1 MSGKGVRVGMIL
13 VTKWFGIFL
22 VDKEKQKV
30 VRHILFEKD
39 PKAIAT
45 KLALVQKGEVLPE
58 EASMAQKKVHV
69 AEPRLSSLGKPEFVD
84 SAFIKPEDYGFSPQ
98 LMQKVMV
105 ELGKLRTREPLPAD
119 RFIVQAVRALDDTIE
134 TINLTSERLHE
145 WYGLHFPEL
154 ADYARE
160 ERYARLIA
168 EKGSREAVQE
178 TLDLQLESVGSE
190 LEEKDLEVVRG
201 FADSLIHLYEEKARL
216 EAYIAGRMEE
226 AAPNITSIVGASL
239 GARLISIAGGLKRL
253 SRMPAGTVQLL
264 GAEKALFAHLR
275 QGKKP
280 PKHGVIFQHPT
291 VHRAPYWQ
299 RGNISRTMG
308 GKLAIASKVD
318 YFKGEFIGDKL
329 NEDIARRVEEIMKK
343 YPEPPKKE
351 QRPPQQDHRPKGQYR
366 GPPRQG
372 RPQQRWDNRKGR
384 R

>member
-1 MSGKGVRVGMIL
+1 MIL
-13 VTKWFGIFL
+13 VTKWFGVFL
-22 VDKEKQKV
+22 VDKEKSQV
-30 VRHILFEKD
+30 VRHLLFEKD

-45 KLALVQKGEVLPE
+45 KLAQIQKGEVLPE
-58 EASMAQKKVHV
+58 ERSMAQKRMRV
-69 AEPRLSSLGKPEFVD
+69 AEPRLSALGKPEFVD
-84 SAFIKPEDYGFSPQ
+84 TAFIRPEEFGFSPQ

-105 ELGKLRTREPLPAD
+105 ELGKLRTREPLPPD
-119 RFIVQAVRALDDTIE
+119 RIIVQAVRALDDTIE
-134 TINLTSERLHE
+134 MINTTSERLHE

-160 ERYARLIA
+160 ERYAHLIA
-168 EKGSREAVQE
+168 EKGGREAVQDA
-178 TLDLQLESVGSE
+178 LDLQLESVGSE
-190 LEEKDLEVVRG
+190 LEEKDLEVIRG
-201 FADSLIHLYEEKARL
+201 FAVSLIHLYEEKGRL
-216 EAYIAGRMEE
+216 ESYIADRMEE
-226 AAPNITSIVGASL
+226 AAPNMTSIVGASL

-318 YFKGEFIGDKL
+318 YFKGEFIGDQL
-329 NEDIARRVEEIMKK
+329 NSDIARRVEEIMKK
-343 YPEPPKKE
+343 YPDPPKRE
-351 QRPPQQDHRPKGQYR
+351 ERPRQDYRPKGQYR
-366 GPPRQG
+366 GPPRRGGPQPRWEG
-372 RPQQRWDNRKGR
+372 KRPR

>member
-1 MSGKGVRVGMIL
+1 
-13 VTKWFGIFL
+13 
-22 VDKEKQKV
+22 
-30 VRHILFEKD
+30 
-39 PKAIAT
+39 
-45 KLALVQKGEVLPE
+45 
-58 EASMAQKKVHV
+58 
-69 AEPRLSSLGKPEFVD
+69 
-84 SAFIKPEDYGFSPQ
+84 
-98 LMQKVMV
+98 MQKVMV
-105 ELGKLRTREPLPAD
+105 ELGKIRTREPLPAD

-134 TINLTSERLHE
+134 MINLTSERLHE

-168 EKGSREAVQE
+168 EKGSREAVQDA
-178 TLDLQLESVGSE
+178 LDLHLESVGSE
-190 LEEKDLEVVRG
+190 LEEKDLEIVRG
-201 FADSLIHLYEEKARL
+201 FASSLLQLYGEKSRL

-275 QGKKP
+275 QGKRP

-299 RGNISRTMG
+299 RGNISRAMG

-318 YFKGEFIGDKL
+318 YFKGGFIGDRL

-351 QRPPQQDHRPKGQYR
+351 LRPRQDRRSEGQRR
-366 GPPRQG
+366 GPPPKAG
-372 RPQQRWDNRKGR
+372 RPQRWQGKRDLR
-384 R
+384 